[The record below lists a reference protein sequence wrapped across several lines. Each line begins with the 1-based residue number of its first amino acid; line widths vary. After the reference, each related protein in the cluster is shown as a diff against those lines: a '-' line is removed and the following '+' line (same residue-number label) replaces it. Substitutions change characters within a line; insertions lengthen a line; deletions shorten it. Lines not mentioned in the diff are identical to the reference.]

1 MYYYED
7 IILYHPCKKQQHF
20 MGGDP
25 YFLHDVAGFL
35 VDSAVHCAEKTKGR
49 AKALPFKGYR
59 KK

>member
-25 YFLHDVAGFL
+25 YFLHDMAGFL
-35 VDSAVHCAEKTKGR
+35 VDSAVSVEQKDKGR
-49 AKALPFKGYR
+49 AVALPFGVDQV
-59 KK
+59 